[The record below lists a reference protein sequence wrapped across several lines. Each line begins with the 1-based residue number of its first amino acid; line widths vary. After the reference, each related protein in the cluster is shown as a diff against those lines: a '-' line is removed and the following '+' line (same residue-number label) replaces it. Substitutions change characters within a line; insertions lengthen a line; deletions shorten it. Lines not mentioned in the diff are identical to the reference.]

1 MKKTAELPVAE
12 SVKLCIELDEE
23 MQEQWDDIR
32 NCIEHKFKYHEKAS
46 VQFTDSE
53 IFKALLGAWES
64 EDPSPLKGLM
74 FVWSLSEEEI
84 RELKER
90 TP

>member
-23 MQEQWDDIR
+23 MEEQWDDIR
-32 NCIEHKFKYHEKAS
+32 DCIERKFKYYEKAS

-53 IFKALLGAWES
+53 IFKALLDAWES

-84 RELKER
+84 EAMKKRSQ
-90 TP
+90 